1 MKVGRFGSVLLV
13 IAATMW
19 ACSLGGTSSTGPTAP
34 AATQPQQPAAS
45 LQPAN
50 TPSVGLQPQA
60 TSAGTALNPCDLV
73 PQGEAS
79 TLANF
84 QFDAGTKED
93 NPSGGSRCVYGS
105 QATNVMTINVAQAS
119 DAATAQA
126 YRDAFIAD
134 IQSQA
139 AQLAGKGLTVTELPD
154 FQDGAVQATLSFS
167 MAGVTINGSAFGF
180 LKGATFVG
188 ISDVTRGQDAPTVQ
202 ALMDEMTNHVIPRL
216 P

>member
-1 MKVGRFGSVLLV
+1 MKVFKLGL
-13 IAATMW
+13 AALAVGVTML
-19 ACSLGGTSSTGPTAP
+19 ACSLGGTSSTSPTAP

-60 TSAGTALNPCDLV
+60 TSAGTALNPCDIV
-73 PQGEAS
+73 PQDEAS

-84 QFDAGTKED
+84 QFDAGTVEA
-93 NPSGGSRCVYGS
+93 NSGSGSRCVYGS
-105 QATNVMTINVAQAS
+105 QSTNVMTVNVAQAS

-139 AQLAGKGLTVTELPD
+139 AQIGRQRADGHRAAGLPGRGGSGD
-154 FQDGAVQATLSFS
+154 AQLLDGRRDDQRERLWVSERGHLRGDQRCDQGSGRAHGS
-167 MAGVTINGSAFGF
+167 GVDG
-180 LKGATFVG
+180 
-188 ISDVTRGQDAPTVQ
+188 
-202 ALMDEMTNHVIPRL
+202 
-216 P
+216 